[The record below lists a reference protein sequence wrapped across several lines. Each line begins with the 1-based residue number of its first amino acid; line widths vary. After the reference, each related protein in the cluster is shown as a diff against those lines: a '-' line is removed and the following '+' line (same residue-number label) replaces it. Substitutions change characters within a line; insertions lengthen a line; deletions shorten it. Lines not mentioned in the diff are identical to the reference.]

1 MVTLQPTADAP
12 GPSGELD
19 EITLARAQKGERVAW
34 AALVAH
40 HQGAVFALI
49 SRILGRRRGSA
60 AHEDLAQ
67 ETFLRVF
74 RALPTFERR
83 GPARLSTWIL
93 TIASRLAISEL
104 RRRPV
109 EYLLPVDVADPAA
122 PDDGGA
128 AWRVLARALE
138 KAMGELAAPYRAA
151 FVLREL
157 HGLSHEEI
165 ARALDIPVGTV
176 KSRLSRARQELASVL
191 RDLEGGGKHG

>member
-12 GPSGELD
+12 GAPGELD
-19 EITLARAQKGERVAW
+19 EITVARAQKGERVAW

-60 AHEDLAQ
+60 AHQDLAQ

-83 GPARLSTWIL
+83 GPARLSTGIL

-109 EYLLPVDVADPAA
+109 EYLLPVEVADPAS
-122 PDDGGA
+122 PDGGVA
-128 AWRVLARALE
+128 RRALARALE

-157 HGLSHEEI
+157 HDLSHEEI
-165 ARALDIPVGTV
+165 AKALDIPVGTV

-191 RDLEGGGKHG
+191 RDLEGGDKHG

>member
-1 MVTLQPTADAP
+1 MVTPQPRADAP
-12 GPSGELD
+12 GAPRELD

-60 AHEDLAQ
+60 AHQDLAQ

-74 RALPTFERR
+74 RALPTFDRQ

-109 EYLLPVDVADPAA
+109 EYLLPVDVADPAV

-128 AWRVLARALE
+128 ARRVLARALE

-157 HGLSHEEI
+157 HDLSHEEI
-165 ARALDIPVGTV
+165 ARALDIPIGTV
-176 KSRLSRARQELASVL
+176 KSRLSRARQGLASVL
-191 RDLEGGGKHG
+191 RDLEGGGNHG

>member
-12 GPSGELD
+12 GASGELD

-34 AALVAH
+34 AKLVAH

-49 SRILGRRRGSA
+49 SRILGRRRGSE
-60 AHEDLAQ
+60 AHQDLAQ

-109 EYLLPVDVADPAA
+109 EYLLPVDVADPAV

-128 AWRVLARALE
+128 ARRVLARALE

-151 FVLREL
+151 FLLREL
-157 HGLSHEEI
+157 HDLSHEEI

-176 KSRLSRARQELASVL
+176 KSRLSRARQGLASVL